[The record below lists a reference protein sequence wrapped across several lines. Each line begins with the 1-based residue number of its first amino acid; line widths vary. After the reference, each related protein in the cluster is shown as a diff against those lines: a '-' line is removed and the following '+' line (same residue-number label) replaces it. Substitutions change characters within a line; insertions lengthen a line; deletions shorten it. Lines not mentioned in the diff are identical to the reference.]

1 LIKAFD
7 QTELFNE
14 YSYKKIMKI
23 LAKAKK
29 VKIDSN
35 WELVKMNPSQIN
47 VLQKLDLLPKPEP
60 KPKKKRGRPRKQTT
74 L

>member
-1 LIKAFD
+1 
-7 QTELFNE
+7 
-14 YSYKKIMKI
+14 MKI

-35 WELVKMNPSQIN
+35 WELVKMNPSQID